1 MSPNIGAFTLPCVRK
16 LIEGYQIFCKDSS
29 SLELIIARIR
39 HRWTR
44 RHKWKIRLL
53 GVLCFKRRAG
63 KRKRVGKSGGSL
75 ISRRKIIY
83 ALLWLCF
90 LLLSHSVI
98 SVWKINCA
106 KSALSFF
113 LSVFSFLSLSLPFCP
128 STSRFGKC
136 ISRRRHRFLYLTNAE
151 GNDWNAR
158 PRKTTRGLTRNKNEK
173 IRRNSRERPRFF
185 RADFVSR
192 R

>member
-1 MSPNIGAFTLPCVRK
+1 MKNQA
-16 LIEGYQIFCKDSS
+16 
-29 SLELIIARIR
+29 AR
-39 HRWTR
+39 
-44 RHKWKIRLL
+44 
-53 GVLCFKRRAG
+53 LCFKRRAG

-98 SVWKINCA
+98 SVWKLNCA
-106 KSALSFF
+106 KSALF
-113 LSVFSFLSLSLPFCP
+113 LSIRLFLSISLSLSFCP
-128 STSRFGKC
+128 STYRFGKC

-151 GNDWNAR
+151 ENDWNAR

-185 RADFVSR
+185 RGDFVSR

>member
-1 MSPNIGAFTLPCVRK
+1 MLLPYVCKLRK

-39 HRWTR
+39 YRWTR
-44 RHKWKIRLL
+44 RHKWTIRLL

-83 ALLWLCF
+83 ALLWLYF

-113 LSVFSFLSLSLPFCP
+113 LSVFSFLSLSLSSFLSVNVPLRKVYFASSSQISLSYECG
-128 STSRFGKC
+128 RKRLKC
-136 ISRRRHRFLYLTNAE
+136 TAAKNDE
-151 GNDWNAR
+151 G
-158 PRKTTRGLTRNKNEK
+158 
-173 IRRNSRERPRFF
+173 
-185 RADFVSR
+185 ADKE
-192 R
+192 

>member
-16 LIEGYQIFCKDSS
+16 LIEGHQIFCKDSS

-44 RHKWKIRLL
+44 RHKWKIRLF

-113 LSVFSFLSLSLPFCP
+113 LSVFSFLSLSLFLSVRQRPASESIFRVVVTDF
-128 STSRFGKC
+128 SILRMRKETTEMHGREK
-136 ISRRRHRFLYLTNAE
+136 RRGGWQGIRT
-151 GNDWNAR
+151 
-158 PRKTTRGLTRNKNEK
+158 RK
-173 IRRNSRERPRFF
+173 
-185 RADFVSR
+185 
-192 R
+192 